1 MSNTKRCKVC
11 HARCLNL
18 GPDGRC
24 CGCRMA
30 LISSVFGISY
40 GSLMARIYD
49 ANVDP
54 DTVTVTGL
62 PPVADNRK
70 MRGVHWDGTALPDMR
85 DLWDN
90 GQAGALPSLP
100 GVKGRR

>member
-1 MSNTKRCKVC
+1 
-11 HARCLNL
+11 
-18 GPDGRC
+18 
-24 CGCRMA
+24 MA

-54 DTVTVTGL
+54 DTVTVPGL

-85 DLWDN
+85 NLWDN

>member
-24 CGCRMA
+24 CGCRMT
-30 LISSVFGISY
+30 LIASVFGVSY
-40 GSLMARIYD
+40 GRLMARLHETD
-49 ANVDP
+49 VDP

-85 DLWDN
+85 DVWDD

>member
-24 CGCRMA
+24 CGCRMT
-30 LISSVFGISY
+30 LIASVFGISY
-40 GSLMARIYD
+40 GRLMARLHEAD
-49 ANVDP
+49 VDP

-85 DLWDN
+85 DVWDA

>member
-24 CGCRMA
+24 CGCRMT
-30 LISSVFGISY
+30 LIASVFGVSY
-40 GSLMARIYD
+40 GRLMARLHEAD
-49 ANVDP
+49 VDP

-85 DLWDN
+85 DLWDD

>member
-24 CGCRMA
+24 CGCRMTLMA
-30 LISSVFGISY
+30 SVFGVSY
-40 GSLMARIYD
+40 GRLMARLHEAD
-49 ANVDP
+49 VDP

>member
-18 GPDGRC
+18 GPDDRC
-24 CGCRMA
+24 CGCRMT
-30 LISSVFGISY
+30 LIASVFGVSY
-40 GSLMARIYD
+40 GRLMARLHEAD
-49 ANVDP
+49 VDP

>member
-1 MSNTKRCKVC
+1 MSHTKRCKVC

-24 CGCRMA
+24 CGCRMT
-30 LISSVFGISY
+30 LIASVLGVSY
-40 GSLMARIYD
+40 GRLMARLHEAD
-49 ANVDP
+49 VDP

-85 DLWDN
+85 GVWDD

>member
-24 CGCRMA
+24 CGCRMT
-30 LISSVFGISY
+30 LIASVFGVSY
-40 GSLMARIYD
+40 GRLMARLHEAD
-49 ANVDP
+49 VDP

-85 DLWDN
+85 GVWDN
-90 GQAGALPSLP
+90 GQARALPSLP

>member
-1 MSNTKRCKVC
+1 MSQTKRCKVC

-24 CGCRMA
+24 CGCRMT
-30 LISSVFGISY
+30 LIASVFGVSY
-40 GSLMARIYD
+40 GRLMARLHEAD
-49 ANVDP
+49 VDP

-85 DLWDN
+85 NLWDN